1 MHRSRSSEGSALSLV
16 TPLNRVLGL
25 GSAKGGVEHWWV
37 QRVSAAALALL
48 GLWFAVS
55 VATLDGFAYPTV
67 VEWIQQPVTS
77 VLLILTA
84 LTASYH
90 SHLGVQV
97 VIEDYVADS
106 GVKVI
111 LLTLSTFVHVA
122 IAIASLFA
130 ILKIA
135 FLPAP

>member
-1 MHRSRSSEGSALSLV
+1 LNLV

-37 QRVSAAALALL
+37 QRVSAAALAVL
-48 GLWFAVS
+48 GLWFIAS
-55 VATLDGFAYPTV
+55 IAGLDNYAYPSV
-67 VEWIQQPVTS
+67 VAWVQQPSTS
-77 VLLILTA
+77 VLLILTM

-90 SHLGVQV
+90 SQLGVRV
-97 VIEDYVADS
+97 VLEDYVQDS
-106 GVKVI
+106 GAKVV

-122 IAIASLFA
+122 VAIASLFA

-135 FLPAP
+135 FAPAP